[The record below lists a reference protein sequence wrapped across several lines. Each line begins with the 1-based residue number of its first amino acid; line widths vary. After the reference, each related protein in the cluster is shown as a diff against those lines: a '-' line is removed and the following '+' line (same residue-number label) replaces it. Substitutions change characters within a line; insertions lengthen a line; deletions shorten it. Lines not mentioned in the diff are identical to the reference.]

1 MSGGADGSTV
11 GGEHGGQYGTEPIVI
26 GIVRIIF
33 LENPLA
39 TFTMNCLMKKK
50 KKKINVILI
59 EKVI

>member
-39 TFTMNCLMKKK
+39 TLTMNCLMKKK
-50 KKKINVILI
+50 KK
-59 EKVI
+59 